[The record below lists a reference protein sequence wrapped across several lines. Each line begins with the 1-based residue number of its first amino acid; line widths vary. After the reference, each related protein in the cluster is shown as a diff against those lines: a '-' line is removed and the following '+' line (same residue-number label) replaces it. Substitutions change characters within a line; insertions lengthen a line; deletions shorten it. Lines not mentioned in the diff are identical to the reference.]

1 MALSKQLTDNYPELT
16 CHFEH
21 LEQTFLLCKEV
32 HVLVKK
38 KLDARKNINL
48 VRTEVFKI
56 ISFDVSFIQIERK

>member
-38 KLDARKNINL
+38 KNW
-48 VRTEVFKI
+48 TQGKI
-56 ISFDVSFIQIERK
+56 LI